1 MALTGQTGDV
11 EDQRAVVVPY
21 RASWPVEARHLMAR
35 LRPGFGD
42 GVVRMD
48 HIGSTAIPR
57 MAAKD
62 VIDLQVSVE
71 DLDLTGP
78 AGPGLEALGFTLSPI
93 GSDHV
98 PAGRSADAGGWSKR
112 LWLRRQDGECSVNL
126 HIRRAG
132 SPNERFA
139 LLFRDWFR
147 AHPGAVDAYGAFKLA
162 LSQVCPDVGTYAD
175 AKDPMVDVIV
185 IAAEEWAAAVG
196 WQI

>member
-1 MALTGQTGDV
+1 MPLRGGRCGGATGQT
-11 EDQRAVVVPY
+11 P
-21 RASWPVEARHLMAR
+21 
-35 LRPGFGD
+35 LRPERGPLGGRATHATD
-42 GVVRMD
+42 RGGGE
-48 HIGSTAIPR
+48 I
-57 MAAKD
+57 AAL
-62 VIDLQVSVE
+62 I
-71 DLDLTGP
+71 
-78 AGPGLEALGFTLSPI
+78 A
-93 GSDHV
+93 
-98 PAGRSADAGGWSKR
+98 
-112 LWLRRQDGECSVNL
+112 L